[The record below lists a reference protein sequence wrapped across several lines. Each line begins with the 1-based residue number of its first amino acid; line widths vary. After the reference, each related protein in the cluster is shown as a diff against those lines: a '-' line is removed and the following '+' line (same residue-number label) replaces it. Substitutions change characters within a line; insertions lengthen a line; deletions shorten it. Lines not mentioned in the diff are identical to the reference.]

1 MHMPHMSTAICP
13 QNERGNIP
21 MDRKEMRHLLIEAL
35 STKLGDGFIIT
46 INEVLKNNF
55 KSDALTIMRKG
66 DNIAPAI
73 YLEPCYRELEN
84 GAGIDS
90 ITEKIL
96 EALSSVPE
104 NILGNISGC
113 VSGGRLGNRSGS
125 ISGCIDIRPYLE
137 LEKVR
142 DKLFVELINAS
153 LNRELLDDVPHMPF
167 LDDFAVII
175 RCITLGDTDTDGNTD
190 GTTDGT
196 TVTSFIVHNSLLKL
210 WGADF
215 NELLPVAVQN
225 MRRLFGIELKS
236 MDEVIAELMSDM
248 QTPTKPNTTESNSN
262 MDMWV
267 LSNRNKVFGAS
278 VILFDDVLKDFAEK
292 HGSFIIIFSSVHEA
306 LLIPSADDSD
316 IDEITQ
322 VNQEINADQLLAEE
336 VLGTHAYYYEKG
348 KGFCKNKNL

>member
-1 MHMPHMSTAICP
+1 MPHMSTAICP

-21 MDRKEMRHLLIEAL
+21 MDKKEMRQMIIEAL

-113 VSGGRLGNRSGS
+113 VSNSRANSRASSRPIS

-175 RCITLGDTDTDGNTD
+175 RCITLGDTDTDG
-190 GTTDGT
+190 TTDGT

-225 MRRLFGIELKS
+225 TRKLFGIELKS
-236 MDEVIAELMSDM
+236 MDEVIAELMPEM
-248 QTPTKPNTTESNSN
+248 QAPTKPNPAEADSD

-267 LSNRNKVFGAS
+267 LSNMNKVFGAS

-292 HGSFIIIFSSVHEA
+292 HGSFIVIFSSVHEA

-322 VNQEINADQLLAEE
+322 VNQEVNADQLLAED